1 MTTTDRM
8 VALPDGTLLQ
18 VSEYGVGEPL
28 VLVCGTTQSH
38 RLWAP
43 LLPDLSARYRVIT
56 YDHRGIGDSTRGE
69 ASISMA
75 LLADDL
81 AALLDELGLEQA
93 HVLGWSL
100 GSTVA
105 QELALR
111 HRRRVAGLVLAGT
124 WGRTDVFQACVFT
137 GLGHPWRTGHRDAAL
152 AALGIAFSTELLN
165 SPQFPA
171 MMQHLE
177 PLFPKT
183 PAQLETV
190 AEQWDADLAHDA
202 LDRLDEI
209 TAPTLVIAAEHDL
222 LTPAAQGRVVADR
235 IPGARFA
242 LLSGPGASHAV
253 LLERPDEFA
262 ALVLDFLTTATE
274 PSHSRT
280 S

>member
-1 MTTTDRM
+1 MTTTEPTDRM
-8 VALPDGTLLQ
+8 VTLPDGVTLQ
-18 VSEYGVGEPL
+18 VSEYGSEHTGAPL

-43 LLPDLSARYRVIT
+43 LLPALSAHHRVIT
-56 YDHRGIGDSTRGE
+56 YDHRGIGDSTRG
-69 ASISMA
+69 AGSISMA
-75 LLADDL
+75 SLADDL
-81 AALLDELGLEQA
+81 AALLDALRVDRA

-111 HRRRVAGLVLAGT
+111 HPRRVAGLVLAGT

-152 AALGIAFSTELLN
+152 AALGIAFSAELLN

-171 MMQHLE
+171 MMQQLE

-202 LDRLDEI
+202 LDRLDQI

-222 LTPAAQGRVVADR
+222 LTPARQGRAVAER
-235 IPGARFA
+235 IPAARFA
-242 LLSGPGASHAV
+242 LLTGPGASHAV

-262 ALVLDFLTTATE
+262 ALVLDFLTTA
-274 PSHSRT
+274 S
-280 S
+280 